1 MKGTR
6 TINQL
11 HLIFFLVFFFQFSFA
26 QLSSFSLVVTKTDET
41 CTGNGSLSFNVQNT
55 SPGATIIYSIYL
67 LPNVTTPIAVTQSN
81 SLTGLNAGNYSVNAL
96 QSLGALSN
104 SVQQGI
110 EINNLIESIA
120 FDLSGQ
126 PQTCQNNGGITVNV
140 TNGNPSTY
148 EIISGPIIVSPQSS
162 NIFTNLISG
171 VYNIRVNDVCG
182 DGVVQTYTLSS
193 SINSNLTISPFSTV
207 CQLTNCNT
215 IDGSFLIQALLN
227 TTISYPLN
235 VVFTVQPPSGAPI
248 SFNQVIATGA
258 VNVTEVNLNIPFYY
272 NQSYSYNIV
281 VTDTCNNIATY
292 NGVINKTLTLGLT
305 QPSPSSCQRG
315 IELNLC
321 NFVPPYTV
329 NFISSPQGF
338 NPTIFNP
345 NHPGPFIGETSYNPT
360 INEEM
365 PLGNYIIEVTD
376 SCGHVAQSQITLLD
390 GIPDFQLMPFDDCSP
405 TSIINIPNVS
415 PPVTSVII
423 TAAPVQANLSLPFVA
438 YTNPTGGLFNMSL
451 NFSGIYTFTGT
462 NICGATFSFD
472 VEVPPYIPPTLSVIG
487 NAYPGCNLFNGYINV
502 EMSTPGPELVTV
514 LVTDAPIAYGNSLPH
529 DISQYIS
536 QPNNVSLTLG
546 NLPVGSYTFS
556 VVDSCGNTYVETT
569 IVSVVISQTP
579 LAVSFLKGCGGDV
592 GSLTLASYN
601 GGLQTVIINSAPS
614 TFTQTLP
621 YDVSFN
627 IASNGWFY
635 MNSLPIGTYT
645 FYTKDICNVEI
656 VTTIEVSGY
665 QVIQDEILVEGSC
678 GAFNLG
684 MQYIVNELSTHFYWL
699 QKWNPISN
707 QWEHPITGTTYI
719 NGTLPTVLNSYSL
732 SNLTVNYNIASLGT
746 FRIIKTHEIF
756 SNGVSTL
763 LNCIEVIREFEFNG
777 GLKITSAYTFPCN
790 NSNEVIII
798 ANGIPPLTYRITSK
812 DGLPFVVNN
821 GTSNIFSGLQPGIYN
836 FQVQDTCGNIVNR
849 LFDIT
854 TLPEPSI
861 TASNLCQGQSGELSV
876 QAFSFLNYQ
885 WWKGT
890 NTTTILST
898 TNVLTFNPFNGV
910 TDAGTY
916 YVRIYSTIPG
926 SYVDRILSYTIPLS
940 TIPNAGLD
948 GNLVLC
954 GTSNSVNLFTLLN
967 GTYDTGGVWQEIT
980 NSGMLSGN
988 NWLPLGIPYGVYNFK
1003 YTVSGFCNA
1012 IDESFISI
1020 TFNPI
1025 PMDPIV
1031 DVDSN
1036 YCSGDDIQFF
1046 TETIPNA
1053 TYQWTGPNG
1062 FTATTQNLVFNDSTT
1077 ILSGNYT
1084 VTANLNGCTSST
1096 TKTILV
1102 KPIPQFTIEANCINN
1117 NFTITAIPA
1126 NGTFSSSDTFLWS
1139 GPDGFTSTI
1148 NPIQISNKP
1157 KGIYSVV
1164 VTNIDGCST
1173 FQSVE
1178 VLSTMCTIPNGISP
1192 NDDGLNDSFDLSG
1205 FTGIRE
1211 LKIFNRYGMVVYE
1224 QENYIDQWHG
1234 QQKNSDK
1241 LLPDGTYYYLINFE
1255 NSEPKTGW
1263 VYLVREY

>member
-55 SPGATIIYSIYL
+55 TPGATIVYSIYL
-67 LPNVTTPIAVTQSN
+67 LPNVTTPIATTSNTTFTGLQSGNYTVIATQTLGNLSNTAQQSIQINDTRVLLTYQVTSLQTSCAIGTIVATV
-81 SLTGLNAGNYSVNAL
+81 LTG
-96 QSLGALSN
+96 
-104 SVQQGI
+104 
-110 EINNLIESIA
+110 
-120 FDLSGQ
+120 
-126 PQTCQNNGGITVNV
+126 
-140 TNGNPSTY
+140 NPVTY
-148 EIISGPIIVSPQSS
+148 EITSGPVIRPPQTS
-162 NIFTNLISG
+162 NLFTGLG
-171 VYNIRVNDVCG
+171 PGTYNIRVNDACG
-182 DGVVQTYTLSS
+182 EGVVQTYTLSFT
-193 SINSNLTISPFSTV
+193 NPPNLTLGNFIKT
-207 CQLTNCNT
+207 CALNTCNT
-215 IDGSFLIQALLN
+215 ISGTFLVTADLN
-227 TTISYPLN
+227 TSIRYPLTIQTTT
-235 VVFTVQPPSGAPI
+235 FPPSGGAPI
-248 SFNQVIATGA
+248 IQSQTLSSGSSSSQLVSLIVPFFHAQNYTFNIQ
-258 VNVTEVNLNIPFYY
+258 
-272 NQSYSYNIV
+272 
-281 VTDTCNNIATY
+281 VTDACGNIYTNNAIPIFGQLSANSQQLYANCIT
-292 NGVINKTLTLGLT
+292 
-305 QPSPSSCQRG
+305 G
-315 IELNLC
+315 IEVSLC
-321 NFVPPYTV
+321 DFLPPYTTS
-329 NFISSPQGF
+329 FISAPAGF
-338 NPTIFNP
+338 NPTLFNS
-345 NHPGPFIGETSYNPT
+345 NHPGPFNSSVLVYSSNS
-360 INEEM
+360 INDL
-365 PLGNYIIEVTD
+365 PVGNYTIQIVDACGRTVQTQVSIVAVLPGFEVLPVPD
-376 SCGHVAQSQITLLD
+376 SCAGEAIVR
-390 GIPDFQLMPFDDCSP
+390 
-405 TSIINIPNVS
+405 IPNGG
-415 PPVTSVII
+415 PLVTSVIMTSGPSTI
-423 TAAPVQANLSLPFVA
+423 NQTFPYNVSFNINSGVFTMQLP
-438 YTNPTGGLFNMSL
+438 
-451 NFSGIYTFTGT
+451 SGTYNFTGT
-462 NICGATFSFD
+462 DVCGNSFQYEIIILPR
-472 VEVPPYIPPTLSVIG
+472 VVSMTASG
-487 NAYPGCNLFNGYINV
+487 NSFPGCTSNDGIITVTSAGGTISSIRITSAPTALNQTLPY
-502 EMSTPGPELVTV
+502 LVP
-514 LVTDAPIAYGNSLPH
+514 LANPNSMYVQ
-529 DISQYIS
+529 I
-536 QPNNVSLTLG
+536 T
-546 NLPVGSYTFS
+546 NLPVGNYT
-556 VVDSCGNTYVETT
+556 
-569 IVSVVISQTP
+569 
-579 LAVSFLKGCGGDV
+579 LAVTDNCNQVYTLTATISNVVSNDPLVLLDRKGCGV
-592 GSLTLASYN
+592 GFDSIGLISPN
-601 GGLQTVIINSAPS
+601 GPLQVVTIIAAPS
-614 TFTQTLP
+614 TFSFPLP
-621 YDVSFN
+621 YNVSFN
-627 IASNGWFY
+627 IAANGIFY
-635 MNSLPIGTYT
+635 MNSLPEGTYT
-645 FYTKDICNVEI
+645 FYSKDICNVERTETRLLI
-656 VTTIEVSGY
+656 GYHTTTEDIQVVSNCGSF
-665 QVIQDEILVEGSC
+665 DLVLNYNDNS
-678 GAFNLG
+678 A
-684 MQYIVNELSTHFYWL
+684 YLSQFWL
-699 QKWNPISN
+699 QKYNS
-707 QWEHPITGTTYI
+707 ITGQWVHPTTGVVYPTNSMPTSSNSI
-719 NGTLPTVLNSYSL
+719 NLINNTT
-732 SNLTVNYNIASLGT
+732 NLNIAATGQ
-746 FRIIKTHEIF
+746 FRILKTYEYF
-756 SNGVSTL
+756 SNGSPSL
-763 LNCIEVIREFEFNG
+763 LKCIENIRSFEYNG
-777 GLKITSAYTFPCN
+777 GLQITTAYALPCVN
-790 NSNEVIII
+790 QGTQIII
-798 ANGIPPLTYRITSK
+798 VANGIPPLTYRITSK
-812 DGLPFVVNN
+812 DGLPFLVNN
-821 GTSNIFSGLQPGIYN
+821 GNSNIFSGLQPGIYN

-890 NTTTILST
+890 NSTTILST

-926 SYVDRILSYTIPLS
+926 SCVDRILSYTIPLS

-1012 IDESFISI
+1012 IDESFVSI

-1102 KPIPQFTIEANCINN
+1102 KPIPQFAIEDNCINN

-1164 VTNIDGCST
+1164 ITNIDGCST
-1173 FQSVE
+1173 TQSIE
-1178 VLSTMCTIPNGISP
+1178 VLSTLCTIPNGISP
-1192 NDDGLNDSFDLSG
+1192 NGDGLNDSFDLSG

-1211 LKIFNRYGMVVYE
+1211 IKIFNRYGMVVYE